1 MQFSDDN
8 GASEFSI
15 GNLFA
20 DVSLRADSEA
30 LDELLA
36 GGRFRLER
44 IVSTGQATAPGEWY
58 DQEDDEWVVL
68 LSGSAGLRFEDES
81 DTRELKPGDFINIPA
96 HCRHRVEWTD
106 PAQPT
111 VWLALHYQCDQN

>member
-1 MQFSDDN
+1 MQASDNN
-8 GASEFSI
+8 GASDYSI

-20 DVSLRADSEA
+20 DVPLHADNEA
-30 LDELLA
+30 LDKLLA

-81 DTRELKPGDFINIPA
+81 AVRELKPGDFINIPA
-96 HCRHRVEWTD
+96 HRRHRVEWTD

-111 VWLALHYQCDQN
+111 VWLALHYRHDPT